1 MELPSDPAGGGGRR
15 RPLGVKELQVVRPEL
30 PEVAIREGKHE
41 IKAAVLSGRPL
52 GLGNTHSEK
61 KLHQVWILAIVEPG
75 ENFDFVLEFIQAG
88 GFQFLQGVQWS
99 E

>member
-15 RPLGVKELQVVRPEL
+15 RPLGVKELQVVLPEL

-41 IKAAVLSGRPL
+41 IKAAALSGP
-52 GLGNTHSEK
+52 LGNTHSEK

-75 ENFDFVLEFIQAG
+75 ENFDFVLKHTQVG
-88 GFQFLQGVQWS
+88 GFQFLQGEQ
-99 E
+99 